1 MFGDGAKLNLTTNN
15 ITSLHHKKDEVL
27 LWNQWVETTTTIDQI
42 NREKYAIPL
51 IDAITTW
58 PYKN

>member
-1 MFGDGAKLNLTTNN
+1 MFGDGPKLNVPANN
-15 ITSLHHKKDEVL
+15 IISMHHKQDEALVCNPSVEPTIKD
-27 LWNQWVETTTTIDQI
+27 II
-42 NREKYAIPL
+42 NREKYAISL